1 MTDQGA
7 ADETYREFIDR
18 LVDAAPSLA
27 ARLVREES
35 IASKAPA
42 AAAANELVSRLSLAD
57 RTTLATMLDAERSGA
72 IHDVLA
78 SLTWWLHTGRVRWS
92 AGGVPMPAGREGG
105 LHCDYIGRLDGWEW
119 PDRVAVRTPRT

>member
-7 ADETYREFIDR
+7 AMETYREFIDG
-18 LVDAAPSLA
+18 LVDASPSLA
-27 ARLVREES
+27 ARLVREEG

-57 RTTLATMLDAERSGA
+57 RSTLATMLEAERSGA

-78 SLTWWLHTGRVRWS
+78 NLTWWLDMGRVRWS
-92 AGGVPMPAGREGG
+92 AGGESMPAGLEGG
-105 LHCDYIGRLDGWEW
+105 LHYDFIGRLEGWDW
-119 PDRVAVRTPRT
+119 PD

>member
-7 ADETYREFIDR
+7 ANDTYREFIDG

-27 ARLVREES
+27 ARLVREEG

-42 AAAANELVSRLSLAD
+42 AAAANELVSCLSPAD
-57 RTTLATMLDAERSGA
+57 RATLARILEAERAGA

-78 SLTWWLHTGRVRWS
+78 NLTWWLDTGRIRWS
-92 AGGVPMPAGREGG
+92 AGQEPMPPGLEGG
-105 LHCDYIGRLDGWEW
+105 LHLDFVGRLEGWDW
-119 PDRVAVRTPRT
+119 PDRAAVQTPRS